1 MTTPVGC
8 ITIDGMQTIDTV
20 LDARWVIPVEPAQQ
34 VLDHHAVA
42 VHEGRIVDV
51 LPSALVA
58 TRYSVRERVPLVSH
72 VLIPGLVNAHT
83 HSAMSLFRGLA
94 DDLPLMR
101 WLKDFIWP
109 AEARWVNRE
118 FCRDG
123 VLLAAIEMLKGGT
136 TCFNDMYFFPDATAA
151 AAREARMRACVGL
164 IVIDFPT
171 GWARNVDEYLAK
183 GLELRDDLRTSDLM
197 TTALAPHAPYT
208 VSDDALARI
217 RVLSDQLDLPV
228 HMHVHET
235 AGEVSDSEAAR
246 GERPL
251 ARLSHLGLISP
262 RLMAVHMTQLSAAEI
277 ALLAQEGVHVIHCP
291 ESNLKTAS
299 GFCPVAQL
307 DAAGVNVALGTDG
320 AASNNDLDLLGEMR
334 SAALLAKGYSG
345 DPTAVPAHRALAM
358 ATLHGARALGLEDRI
373 GSIVPGKAADL
384 AAIDLSHAS
393 TQPVYDALSQIV
405 YSASR
410 HQVTDVWV
418 AGQRLVRE
426 GRLTHL
432 DEHAVLERIQEW
444 RGRIAGTVNGAAPEE
459 ATA

>member
-1 MTTPVGC
+1 MQAVD
-8 ITIDGMQTIDTV
+8 TII
-20 LDARWVIPVEPAQQ
+20 DARWVIPVEPAQQ
-34 VLDHHAVA
+34 VLEHHSVA
-42 VHEGRIVDV
+42 VHEGRIVEV
-51 LPSALVA
+51 LPTAQVSG
-58 TRYSVRERVPLVSH
+58 RYHFGERVTLGTH
-72 VLIPGLVNAHT
+72 ALIPGLVNAHT

-109 AEARWVNRE
+109 AEARWVSRD

-151 AAREARMRACVGL
+151 AAREARMRACIGL

-171 GWARNVDEYLAK
+171 AWARDVDEYLAK
-183 GLELRDDLRTSDLM
+183 GLELRDDLRTSELI

-208 VSDDALARI
+208 VSDDALGRI
-217 RVLSDQLDLPV
+217 RVLADQLDLPI

-251 ARLSHLGLISP
+251 TRLKNAGLLSP
-262 RLMAVHMTQLSAAEI
+262 RLMAVHMTQLSGAEI

-299 GFCPVAQL
+299 GFCPTAQL
-307 DAAGVNVALGTDG
+307 DAAGVNIALGTDG

-334 SAALLAKGYSG
+334 MAALLAKGGSG
-345 DPTAVPAHRALAM
+345 DPTAMPAHRALAM
-358 ATLHGARALGLEDRI
+358 ATLQGARALGIEDRV
-373 GSIVPGKAADL
+373 GSIVPHKAADL
-384 AAIDLSHAS
+384 AAIDLSHVS
-393 TQPVYDALSQIV
+393 TQPVYDPLSQVV

-410 HQVTDVWV
+410 NQVSDVWV
-418 AGQRLVRE
+418 GGQRLLRN
-426 GRLTHL
+426 GHLTHL
-432 DEHAVLERIQEW
+432 DEQAVLQRAREW
-444 RGRIAGTVNGAAPEE
+444 RDRIAGSLGETARAEAAG
-459 ATA
+459 